1 VSTGTGQSTP
11 PNVADS
17 ALENLEA
24 GIALFY
30 ENKVAEARARFED
43 VVAGGDESRFVIR
56 AKDYLAAC
64 ERAATA
70 AEGDTDDAFLE
81 AVMARNDGDLERVL
95 ELCGD
100 DGRDDDDRF
109 VYLAACVHALMGDQ
123 EAALDRLTQAVEL
136 DRKNRVRAFHDGDFS
151 SLDED
156 ERFVKLVHELN
167 D

>member
-1 VSTGTGQSTP
+1 MSNGIGQDARP
-11 PNVADS
+11 AAADP

-30 ENKVAEARARFED
+30 ENRVAEARTRFEA
-43 VVAGGDESRFVIR
+43 VVAGDGDRRLVVR
-56 AKDYLAAC
+56 AKDYLGAC
-64 ERAATA
+64 ERAATP
-70 AEGDTDDAFLE
+70 TDSGPVDAFLE

-100 DGRDDDDRF
+100 DGRDRDDRF
-109 VYLAACVHALMGDQ
+109 VYLAACVHALMGD
-123 EAALDRLTQAVEL
+123 EDAALDLLAKAVEL

-151 SLDED
+151 SLLED
-156 ERFVKLVHELN
+156 ERFVNLVHDLN

>member
-1 VSTGTGQSTP
+1 MSIGSGQNARPKS
-11 PNVADS
+11 ADS

-30 ENKVAEARARFED
+30 EDKVAEARVLFED
-43 VVAGGDESRFVIR
+43 VVAAGGERRFVIR

-64 ERAATA
+64 ERAEVSAQ
-70 AEGDTDDAFLE
+70 GGMDDAFLE

-100 DGRDDDDRF
+100 GGRDQDDRF
-109 VYLAACVHALMGDQ
+109 VYLAACVHALMGDRD
-123 EAALDRLTQAVEL
+123 AALDRLTKAVEL

-156 ERFVKLVHELN
+156 ERFVKLVHDLN

>member
-1 VSTGTGQSTP
+1 MSMGTVQDARPG
-11 PNVADS
+11 AAHS

-30 ENKVAEARARFED
+30 EARVAEARARFED
-43 VVAGGDESRFVIR
+43 VVAGGAEGRLVIR

-64 ERAATA
+64 ERAEASA
-70 AEGDTDDAFLE
+70 QGGPDDAFLE
-81 AVMARNDGDLERVL
+81 AVMARNDGDLGRVL

-100 DGRDDDDRF
+100 DGRDRDDRF
-109 VYLAACVHALMGDQ
+109 VYLAACAHALLGDAD
-123 EAALDRLTQAVEL
+123 AALDLLTKAVEL
-136 DRKNRVRAFHDGDFS
+136 DRQNRVRAFHDGDFS

-156 ERFVKLVHELN
+156 ERFVKLVHDLN